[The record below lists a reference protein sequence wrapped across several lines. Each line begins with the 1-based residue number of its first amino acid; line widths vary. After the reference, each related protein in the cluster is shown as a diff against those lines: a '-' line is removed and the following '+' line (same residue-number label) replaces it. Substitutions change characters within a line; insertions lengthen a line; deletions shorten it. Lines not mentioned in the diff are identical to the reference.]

1 MQHDALI
8 VVGDRF
14 KDFLTNRGTISASA
28 LLRRLLD
35 RSEPRALSVVM
46 GQGLTAEQLSTMEQL
61 IESDPH
67 ATVVGGVPA
76 FVEQGLTHKHN
87 PKNVMIGT
95 PVQIAADRFVAD
107 LLIDERIEVLEDH
120 LTGQHIPAI
129 TLMEA
134 ARQTWTAVTEMFFL
148 ADTVQQQRF
157 VISSVQST
165 FHRYVFPLPAT
176 VEYRLTRR
184 QANAVGQVFTCWV
197 GVYQADVLAAQI
209 EAEYRVIPEVFS
221 TKHES
226 MAARQAVTCQ
236 LNGLRQAADK
246 VG

>member
-1 MQHDALI
+1 MRHDALV

-14 KDFLTNRGTISASA
+14 KAFLANRGTISASA
-28 LLRRLLD
+28 LLRQLRD
-35 RSEPRALSVVM
+35 RDEPRTLSVVI
-46 GQGLTAEQLSTMEQL
+46 GQGLMAEQLSKVEQL

-67 ATVVGGVPA
+67 ANLVGGVPA
-76 FVEQGLTHKHN
+76 FAVQGLTHKHN

-95 PVQIAADRFVAD
+95 PVQVAADRFVAD
-107 LLIDERIEVLEDH
+107 LLIDERTEVLEDH

-148 ADTVQQQRF
+148 ADTPPQQRF
-157 VISSVQST
+157 VISSIQSI

-176 VEYRLTRR
+176 VEYRLVRR
-184 QANAVGQVFTCWV
+184 QENAVGQVFACWV
-197 GVYQADVLAAQI
+197 GVYQADALATQV
-209 EAEYRVIPEVFS
+209 EAEYRVIPEVLS
-221 TKHES
+221 TKQES
-226 MAARQAVTCQ
+226 MAARQAVAHQ
-236 LNGLRQAADK
+236 LNGMQQAAEK